1 MHESYKEKMKM
12 TLMQHFAELRRR
24 ILWTALVFVLAFCFG
39 WLVSPY
45 VESFLT
51 MPLLNAWD
59 DASLLY
65 TGITDGLMIQFSLA
79 TLVALIITVPV
90 CLWHVWAYIAP
101 GLHKNEK
108 HFLIPIVVLSPLLFV
123 LGAAFAFYVL
133 FPFVFKFFLEMNE
146 TASFPV
152 VLLPA
157 VTGYL
162 AFTIGMLKVFGIAFQ
177 MPLVLVGLNRI
188 GLLSK
193 KTAVQSRKYVIVL
206 IFIMA
211 AVLTPPDVVSQILL
225 ALPMLLLFEISLLF
239 MKRDA

>member
-1 MHESYKEKMKM
+1 MKM

-24 ILWTALVFVLAFCFG
+24 ILWTALIFVLAFCFG
-39 WLVSPY
+39 WFLAPY
-45 VESFLT
+45 VELFLT
-51 MPLLNAWD
+51 GPLLNVWD

-79 TLVALIITVPV
+79 TMVALIITIPV
-90 CLWHVWAYIAP
+90 LLWHIWAFIAP

-108 HFLIPIVVLSPLLFV
+108 QFLIPIFLISPLLFV
-123 LGAAFAFYVL
+123 MGAAFAFYVL
-133 FPFVFKFFLEMNE
+133 FPFAFKFFLEMNE
-146 TASFPV
+146 SANFPV

-162 AFTIGMLKVFGIAFQ
+162 AFAIGMLKVFGIAFQ

-188 GLLSK
+188 GVLSK

-225 ALPMLLLFEISLLF
+225 ALPMLLLFEISILF

>member
-1 MHESYKEKMKM
+1 MKM

-39 WLVSPY
+39 WFASPY

-108 HFLIPIVVLSPLLFV
+108 QFLIPIFLLSPLLFI

-146 TASFPV
+146 AANFPV

-193 KTAVQSRKYVIVL
+193 KTALQSRKYVIVL

-239 MKRDA
+239 MKRDV